1 MKIGVSE
8 IMVKV
13 KTIFGKEVDCIV
25 NVGMYT
31 KGGVM
36 VRLSTAYEPY
46 ATLTTKLDV
55 AGFSDEYAFVDT
67 NNCPWAE
74 ELIKEYNLG
83 KPTGMS
89 ARSGYCTYPLYKFN
103 FDELEKHKYF
113 PDDYV
118 PQPYEDDD
126 MPF

>member
-1 MKIGVSE
+1 
-8 IMVKV
+8 MVKV

-25 NVGMYT
+25 NVGKYA
-31 KGGVM
+31 KGGIAVQ
-36 VRLSTAYEPY
+36 LYTAYEPY

-55 AGFSDEYAFVDT
+55 EGFSDEYAFVDT

-83 KPTGMS
+83 EPTGMS
-89 ARSGYCTYPLYKFN
+89 ARSGYCTYPLYKFDL
-103 FDELEKHKYF
+103 DELEKHKYF
-113 PDDYV
+113 PDNYV
-118 PQPYEDDD
+118 PQEDDDD